1 MGATA
6 MTLRVGRSLLIRR
19 LLFQGSREVAHYSAA
34 RSSAQEAMVALTCPQ
49 SRRYSPAHVSATQSR
64 KRDAQVI
71 KGIKGV
77 KDILPDETPR
87 WRFIEETARQWAD
100 RYGFHEIRI
109 PIFEVT
115 TLFARS
121 IGATTDIVEKEMY
134 TFSDRD
140 GTSLTLRPEG
150 TAGTVRAFIEHH
162 READPLPQ
170 KYFYIGPMFRH
181 ERPQAG
187 RLRQFHQFGV
197 EYLGTQD
204 PKADVDVIA
213 LLWRFLSD
221 LHLPDLTLEI
231 NSLGTSTDRVAY
243 LPVLVAFLQSR
254 VDQLC
259 ENCRR
264 RIETNPLRVLDCK
277 VPGCRAATEDAPH
290 LTSYLSPEAKD
301 HFDQVLSTLSA
312 LEIPFRLNPRL
323 VRGLDYYCLTAF
335 EITSSHLGA
344 QNAVGAGGRYDGLVQ
359 LLGGQPTPAVGFA
372 AGLERIAMMLPSE
385 RVSTVRPSIY
395 VASFGAE
402 GSPVGLRLLDAL
414 RQVGLSAMSD
424 YRATTLKA
432 HLRQAD
438 RAGCRFAVL
447 LGDDEARTGSAIVR
461 DMQSKAQET
470 IPLTDLPRYFA
481 ALSKDF

>member
-1 MGATA
+1 M
-6 MTLRVGRSLLIRR
+6 
-19 LLFQGSREVAHYSAA
+19 
-34 RSSAQEAMVALTCPQ
+34 
-49 SRRYSPAHVSATQSR
+49 
-64 KRDAQVI
+64 I

-77 KDILPDETPR
+77 KDILPEETPR

-221 LHLPDLTLEI
+221 LLLPDLTLEI
-231 NSLGTSTDRVAY
+231 NSLGTSADRVAY
-243 LPVLVAFLQSR
+243 LPVLVAFLQGR

-264 RIETNPLRVLDCK
+264 RIDTNPLRVT
-277 VPGCRAATEDAPH
+277 AAAP
-290 LTSYLSPEAKD
+290 
-301 HFDQVLSTLSA
+301 FDV
-312 LEIPFRLNPRL
+312 
-323 VRGLDYYCLTAF
+323 
-335 EITSSHLGA
+335 TSSTA
-344 QNAVGAGGRYDGLVQ
+344 
-359 LLGGQPTPAVGFA
+359 
-372 AGLERIAMMLPSE
+372 RIPS
-385 RVSTVRPSIY
+385 S
-395 VASFGAE
+395 
-402 GSPVGLRLLDAL
+402 
-414 RQVGLSAMSD
+414 
-424 YRATTLKA
+424 
-432 HLRQAD
+432 
-438 RAGCRFAVL
+438 
-447 LGDDEARTGSAIVR
+447 
-461 DMQSKAQET
+461 
-470 IPLTDLPRYFA
+470 
-481 ALSKDF
+481 

>member
-1 MGATA
+1 
-6 MTLRVGRSLLIRR
+6 
-19 LLFQGSREVAHYSAA
+19 
-34 RSSAQEAMVALTCPQ
+34 
-49 SRRYSPAHVSATQSR
+49 
-64 KRDAQVI
+64 VI

-87 WRFIEETARQWAD
+87 WRLVEETARRWAA

-134 TFSDRD
+134 TFPDRD

-150 TAGTVRAFIEHH
+150 TAGTVRAFIEHN
-162 READPLPQ
+162 RAADPLAQ

-197 EYLGTQD
+197 EYFGTQD
-204 PKADVDVIA
+204 ATADVDVIA

-221 LHLPDLTLEI
+221 LALPDLTLEI
-231 NSLGTSTDRVAY
+231 NSLGSTADRAAY
-243 LPVLVAFLQSR
+243 LPVLRSFLQSR
-254 VDQLC
+254 VEHLC
-259 ENCRR
+259 DNCRR
-264 RIETNPLRVLDCK
+264 RLETNPLRVLDCK
-277 VPGCRAATEDAPH
+277 IPSCRAATEDAPQ
-290 LTSYLSPEAKD
+290 LISYLSAEAKS
-301 HFDQVLSTLSA
+301 HFDQVLSMLTA
-312 LEIPFRLNPRL
+312 LAIPWRHNPRL

-344 QNAVGAGGRYDGLVQ
+344 QNAVGAGGRYDGLVE
-359 LLGGQPTPAVGFA
+359 LLGGPSTPAVGFA
-372 AGLERIAMMLPSE
+372 TGLERIVMMLATDRLPASSPS
-385 RVSTVRPSIY
+385 VY
-395 VASFGAE
+395 VAAFGSA
-402 GSPVGLRLLDAL
+402 GKPAGAQVLDAL
-414 RQVGLSAMSD
+414 RLAGVAAQSD
-424 YRATTLKA
+424 YRVSTLKG

-447 LGDDEARTGSAIVR
+447 LGDDEARSGSAVIR
-461 DMQSKAQET
+461 DMESKVQES
-470 IPLTDLPRYFA
+470 ISLGDLPRYF
-481 ALSKDF
+481 LSLIKGF